1 MISENSASQP
11 VIRLL
16 AALHRYQRRWELLIK
31 DGLSRHRYRLLH
43 KELMTLQ
50 RYISSFPLLAGDFR
64 QLVMRHAQLLRSL
77 SKPGDDARRNAEVSA
92 LSEKH
97 RMSAEVLRK
106 GVLACIA

>member
-1 MISENSASQP
+1 MSDTSASKP
-11 VIRLL
+11 VFRLL

-50 RYISSFPLLAGDFR
+50 RYASSFPLLAADFS

-77 SKPGDDARRNAEVSA
+77 SKPADDARRSAEVFA

-97 RMSAEVLRK
+97 RMCTEALRR

>member
-1 MISENSASQP
+1 VISENSASQP